1 MKRYIILIFSIV
13 FVLTTLTGCFGNDIN
28 DINDEI
34 IETFEVIKSEEEN
47 NGSSPIIDEILG
59 NNNENSTV
67 DTALNDKFAS
77 IDFYQIAG
85 IYTRNVQQDD
95 IEVMEMFAQDKNSFL
110 RIASNDLEKEVYAYN
125 YVMDEFTYLY
135 YFDSELISKTVINV
149 TTGKIER
156 DDAGY
161 ASLIADDATALKD
174 YFYELI
180 NTAGIILD
188 ELAV

>member
-13 FVLTTLTGCFGNDIN
+13 FVLTTLTGCFENDIN